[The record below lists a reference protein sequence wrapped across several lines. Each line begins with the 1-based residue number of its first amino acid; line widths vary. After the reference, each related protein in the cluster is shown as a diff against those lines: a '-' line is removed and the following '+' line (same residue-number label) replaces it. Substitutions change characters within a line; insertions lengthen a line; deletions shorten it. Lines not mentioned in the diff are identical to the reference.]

1 MIKVH
6 VTLSNHFDAISDSL
20 NIKGKARIT
29 NKVASDVAELA
40 REMAP
45 VDTGNLRASIRV
57 ERDGNNHAVVT
68 DVSYAPFLE
77 FGTSRAPAQP
87 FLGPAAESVRL
98 DRFDLE
104 AAIR

>member
-6 VTLSNHFDAISDSL
+6 VTLSNHIESL
-20 NIKGKARIT
+20 TDGLNRKGKSQIT
-29 NKVASDVAELA
+29 QRVAEQVA
-40 REMAP
+40 EKAKEMAP

>member
-6 VTLSNHFDAISDSL
+6 VTLSNHFDDISDSL
-20 NIKGKARIT
+20 NAKGKAKIT
-29 NKVASDVAELA
+29 NQVANEVAERA